1 MQNFT
6 LFIEMLRETDV
17 WQFKKMEC
25 KPVSLDEESIGSN
38 EDSRDTIEGLE
49 NEVNSPKDPYE
60 EPDTQTDELPYF
72 SNPTSMKWQGEAG
85 LGKPQGSF
93 EVDGHIGPVMGVAA
107 WQPWVRQER
116 VRNGGRL

>member
-1 MQNFT
+1 
-6 LFIEMLRETDV
+6 MLRETDV

-72 SNPTSMKWQGEAG
+72 SNPTSMKW
-85 LGKPQGSF
+85 
-93 EVDGHIGPVMGVAA
+93 
-107 WQPWVRQER
+107 
-116 VRNGGRL
+116 